1 VKAST
6 HTPKPAT
13 KAMLLIHLQLMQ
25 KKLISGEY
33 TDDRRL
39 LEALGFHIEAA
50 QEPAGFEARFDVIM
64 AKFAAA
70 EVAP

>member
-6 HTPKPAT
+6 HTPKPPT

-25 KKLISGEY
+25 TKLTSWEY
-33 TDDRRL
+33 TDDRHL
-39 LEALGFHIEAA
+39 LEALGFHSEAA
-50 QEPAGFEARFDVIM
+50 LAPAGFEARCDVTTV
-64 AKFAAA
+64 KFASP